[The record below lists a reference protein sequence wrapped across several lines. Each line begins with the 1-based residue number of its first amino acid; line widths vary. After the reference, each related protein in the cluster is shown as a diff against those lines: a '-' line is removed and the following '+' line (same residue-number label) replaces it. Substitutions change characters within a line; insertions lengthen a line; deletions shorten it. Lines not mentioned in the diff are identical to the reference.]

1 MKKSILVV
9 FLLQFIFAFS
19 HAEMTSEE
27 VAQQKKQQEAQQKAD
42 KAYADAQAGMSVFS
56 DSVSS
61 YADRAKAAVGSRWA
75 SLSSYVQNKASKASE
90 MLDDDD
96 TDNSA
101 AKTKRAE
108 RVQAANREKL
118 KASDAMEKAS
128 GGVTKATDAAAASW
142 ASAKA
147 AVSDKASAAY
157 ASAALS
163 AKDTAMSAYIKSVG
177 LTASFA
183 SLSNRYGSVND
194 AMAVLERNLDR
205 SIMAAYMQ
213 EKMRKMLSSDVMCK
227 AAQSCQKNGKST
239 ALISTSD
246 MKSIF
251 PVTSEASVSNSAADS
266 ASGSAAKPAA
276 VGTGK

>member
-1 MKKSILVV
+1 MKKSILGI
-9 FLLQFIFAFS
+9 FLLQFVFAFS
-19 HAEMTSEE
+19 NAQMTSEE
-27 VAQQKKQQEAQQKAD
+27 VAQQKQQQEAQKKAD

-61 YADRAKAAVGSRWA
+61 YADRAKAAVGSKWA

-90 MLDDDD
+90 LLDDDE

-108 RVQAANREKL
+108 RVQSANREKL

-163 AKDTAMSAYIKSVG
+163 AKDNAMAAYIKSVG

-183 SLSNRYGSVND
+183 SLSSKYSSVND

-205 SIMAAYMQ
+205 SMMAAYMQ

-227 AAQSCQKNGKST
+227 AAQSCQKNGKNT
-239 ALISTSD
+239 AMIPSSALN
-246 MKSIF
+246 SIF
-251 PVTSEASVSNSAADS
+251 NKVTSSDDTSSSEPVSTKSKS
-266 ASGSAAKPAA
+266 T
-276 VGTGK
+276 GTK